1 VGKVESAADS
11 DENGLF
17 VSNNATFGLVLI
29 QLEQLEQG
37 GQNYRIKKY
46 LSFGP
51 SLDGQVIPDASA
63 ARMTGVI
70 VASVRRIRFRP

>member
-17 VSNNATFGLVLI
+17 VSDNATFGLVLI
-29 QLEQLEQG
+29 KLGQG